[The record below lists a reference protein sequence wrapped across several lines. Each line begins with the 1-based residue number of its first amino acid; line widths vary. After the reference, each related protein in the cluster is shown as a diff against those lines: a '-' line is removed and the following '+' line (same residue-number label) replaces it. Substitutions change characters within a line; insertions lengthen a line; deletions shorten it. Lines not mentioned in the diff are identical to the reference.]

1 MDGLYSL
8 AGKGNKTR
16 EQKFYHSEIIT
27 GEYNKKHHFSVK
39 NMKNRSLL
47 TVDNNERTPTTELD
61 INLPKQKE
69 GASVILDTSLR
80 KSKKWSRN
88 VRKGPELY
96 SPEATRVE
104 DRSSNAATSNGAS
117 MVS

>member
-16 EQKFYHSEIIT
+16 EQNFYHSEIIT

-39 NMKNRSLL
+39 NMKNR
-47 TVDNNERTPTTELD
+47 
-61 INLPKQKE
+61 
-69 GASVILDTSLR
+69 
-80 KSKKWSRN
+80 
-88 VRKGPELY
+88 
-96 SPEATRVE
+96 RVE
-104 DRSSNAATSNGAS
+104 DRSSSAATSNGAS